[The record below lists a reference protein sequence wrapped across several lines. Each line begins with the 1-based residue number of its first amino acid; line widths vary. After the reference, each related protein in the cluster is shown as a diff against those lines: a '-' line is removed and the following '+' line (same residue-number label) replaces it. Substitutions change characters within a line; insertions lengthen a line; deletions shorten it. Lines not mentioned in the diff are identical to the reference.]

1 MDSSVWSVS
10 RTRCTRTG
18 ARESRFALAYDL
30 REERF
35 VPRQSVDVPHVIP
48 LPTLFDLRKVL
59 TWFAAHPEISDL
71 QDKAFNLTTVLRQ
84 YPIPAYQVEQEKAE
98 VLQDIFD
105 RMNNY
110 GKRLSRAEIFSAL
123 YAGDEE
129 GNDRSLTI
137 DAISAHLDE
146 RLWFGRIDNDTV
158 LYAILARRGPDVQ
171 REIRLEF
178 DDRNRRGVSDFP
190 GEERDAAYQA
200 GEDALHRAV
209 QFLQHDAG
217 VPHFTLLPFRY
228 LLDFTGVRPG
238 EYGSVHGGRGDLGAE
253 VRRPEAIRRG
263 VHPHLR
269 AA

>member
-1 MDSSVWSVS
+1 M
-10 RTRCTRTG
+10 
-18 ARESRFALAYDL
+18 
-30 REERF
+30 
-35 VPRQSVDVPHVIP
+35 IP